1 MLAEQRAELVVAVI
15 DAMQQL
21 QLEPAGVLE
30 GTLPQIREVASA
42 QLQRVEEAAAQGSPP
57 SEGEDGVLDA
67 GSRAQED
74 GIDLDEEGDGLFEQE
89 GEEGSATAFEE
100 SDSYEEED
108 LDLE

>member
-21 QLEPAGVLE
+21 QLEPAGVLD
-30 GTLPQIREVASA
+30 GRLPQIREVASA
-42 QLQRVEEAAAQGSPP
+42 QLQRLEETAAEGSPP
-57 SEGEDGVLDA
+57 NEGEDAVSDA

-74 GIDLDEEGDGLFEQE
+74 GVDLDEEGVGLFEQ

-108 LDLE
+108 LE